1 MADNKKYYYLKLK
14 ENFFDSDSMVLLESM
29 QDGIL
34 YSNILMK
41 MYLKSLRNDGYLV
54 LNNAIPYNA
63 QMIATVTRHQIGT
76 VEKAL
81 EMFKQL
87 GLIDVLDSGTI
98 YMSDIQLFVGKSST
112 EGDRKREERMKIKAE
127 INPVI
132 GQMSDKHPREKEL
145 EIDSQIDR
153 EIEIESEE
161 RRKTNKIDY
170 QQIADMYN
178 NTCVS
183 FPRLSKLSESRKKA
197 IKARLQT
204 YSVEDFQR
212 MFEMAEG
219 SSFLK
224 GANNRNWSATFDWMV
239 KDANMAKILDGN
251 YQDRQSEPQIP
262 EKTPEEIEREKRE
275 EQEALDRIERA
286 EKREYV
292 YDPEHPFQ

>member
-1 MADNKKYYYLKLK
+1 MATKRYYWLKLGNTYFSQLEQK
-14 ENFFDSDSMVLLESM
+14 KMRKQKDGMNMQVIYLRMMLLSIDKDGYIYYQGVYDSIEEELAEEFSEDIELVQRTVEYLQDNNMLEVNDSDYFLPQAVEYTGSEC
-29 QDGIL
+29 
-34 YSNILMK
+34 YS
-41 MYLKSLRNDGYLV
+41 
-54 LNNAIPYNA
+54 A
-63 QMIATVTRHQIGT
+63 
-76 VEKAL
+76 
-81 EMFKQL
+81 
-87 GLIDVLDSGTI
+87 
-98 YMSDIQLFVGKSST
+98 
-112 EGDRKREERMKIKAE
+112 ERMRRLRE
-127 INPVI
+127 RRTS
-132 GQMSDKHPREKEL
+132 QSDNDVTTSDEETEKEL
-145 EIDSQIDR
+145 EIDR

-286 EKREYV
+286 LKEEYV

>member
-1 MADNKKYYYLKLK
+1 MPTKCHT
-14 ENFFDSDSMVLLESM
+14 EDSIGKDS
-29 QDGIL
+29 
-34 YSNILMK
+34 
-41 MYLKSLRNDGYLV
+41 
-54 LNNAIPYNA
+54 
-63 QMIATVTRHQIGT
+63 IG
-76 VEKAL
+76 K
-81 EMFKQL
+81 
-87 GLIDVLDSGTI
+87 
-98 YMSDIQLFVGKSST
+98 
-112 EGDRKREERMKIKAE
+112 DRDRAE
-127 INPVI
+127 
-132 GQMSDKHPREKEL
+132 
-145 EIDSQIDR
+145 
-153 EIEIESEE
+153 
-161 RRKTNKIDY
+161 Y

-183 FPRLSKLSESRKKA
+183 FPRLYKLSESRKKA

-251 YQDRQSEPQIP
+251 YQDRQSESQIP

-286 EKREYV
+286 LKEEYV

>member
-145 EIDSQIDR
+145 EIDREIDR

-292 YDPEHPFQ
+292 YNPEHPFQ

>member
-1 MADNKKYYYLKLK
+1 MAAKRYYWLKLGNTYFSQLEQK
-14 ENFFDSDSMVLLESM
+14 KMRKQKDGMNMQVIYLRMMLLSIDKDGYIYYQGVYDSIEEELAEEFSEDIELVRRTVEYLQDNNMLEVNDSDYFLPQAVEYTGSEC
-29 QDGIL
+29 
-34 YSNILMK
+34 YSAERMRR
-41 MYLKSLRNDGYLV
+41 LRQRRVSQSDND
-54 LNNAIPYNA
+54 
-63 QMIATVTRHQIGT
+63 VTR
-76 VEKAL
+76 
-81 EMFKQL
+81 
-87 GLIDVLDSGTI
+87 
-98 YMSDIQLFVGKSST
+98 SD
-112 EGDRKREERMKIKAE
+112 E
-127 INPVI
+127 
-132 GQMSDKHPREKEL
+132 EKEL
-145 EIDSQIDR
+145 EK
-153 EIEIESEE
+153 ELEKKLEE
-161 RRKTNKIDY
+161 RQKTNSVDY

-286 EKREYV
+286 LKEEYV